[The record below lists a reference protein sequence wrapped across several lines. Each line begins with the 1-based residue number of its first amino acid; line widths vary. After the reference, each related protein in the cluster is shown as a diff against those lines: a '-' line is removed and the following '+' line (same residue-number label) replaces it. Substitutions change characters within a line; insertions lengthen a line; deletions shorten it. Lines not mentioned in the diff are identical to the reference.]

1 MTKQITQS
9 DSYLLGMDK
18 STLRR
23 HALFDEIYQ
32 PATAERFATI
42 PVSAD
47 MSVLEVGCG
56 IGDTAC
62 YLAQQVVPNGHV
74 VAFDQSRELVE
85 LGGQRAAERGID
97 NLEFVCAKAQEFRF
111 DKECFDLVHTRFVLS
126 YMRDA
131 KAIVSKIYA
140 ALRDSGIFLGEEI
153 FQAYIKRNEPEW
165 FRDIATWFARLIEMS
180 GGDPNYGLEKLPSD
194 MLEAGFKDLKATAQ
208 CPVRDQA
215 QIAEMLRLALANEM
229 RKALIDGKLAT
240 NEEIDAD
247 VAEMMSL
254 PEDAYISVC
263 MVAQVSGSR

>member
-1 MTKQITQS
+1 MSNQITQP
-9 DSYLLGMDK
+9 DTYLLGMDK

-23 HALFDEIYQ
+23 YALFDEIYQ
-32 PATAERFATI
+32 PATAERFATL

-47 MSVLEVGCG
+47 MNVLEVGCG

-62 YLAQQVVPNGHV
+62 YLAKQVVPNGHV

-85 LGGQRAAERGID
+85 LGRQRAAASGID
-97 NLEFVCAKAQEFRF
+97 NLEFVCAKAQEFQF

-131 KAIVSKIYA
+131 KEIVAKIYA

-153 FQAYIKRNEPEW
+153 FQAYIKRNEPKW
-165 FRDIATWFARLIEMS
+165 FRDIATWFATLIEM
-180 GGDPNYGLEKLPSD
+180 GGGNPDYGLAQLPSD
-194 MLEAGFKDLKATAQ
+194 MLDAGFKDLKVTAQ

-215 QIAEMLRLALANEM
+215 KIAEMLRLALANEM
-229 RKALIDGKLAT
+229 RKALVDAKLT
-240 NEEIDAD
+240 TGEEIDDD

-254 PEDAYISVC
+254 PEEACISVC
-263 MVAQVSGSR
+263 MVAQVSGSK